1 MIPRISLCPAV
12 VCMLL
17 LGALFAPDTALGKT
31 NLVPVSGRVVDGDT
45 GKPVSGALVGVYESG
60 RKAVRA
66 DARGAFKVLGM
77 PGEKRLLYYDGGNPL
92 YRSDPSTYTVE
103 DVPAKGVSGVV
114 LTLWKKQFGHGKV
127 FTPSGMPLAGAS
139 VTIGGATFS
148 HAVTDSNGKFKIE
161 ASKEQSK
168 PGG

>member
-66 DARGAFKVLGM
+66 DARGAFKALGM
-77 PGEKRLLYYDGGNPL
+77 PGQSRIIYYDGGNPL

-103 DVPAKGVSGVV
+103 DVPAKGVSCVV
-114 LTLWKKQFGHGKV
+114 LTLWKIQFGHGKV
-127 FTPSGMPLAGAS
+127 FDPSGRPLAGAS
-139 VTIGGATFS
+139 VMIGGAYFT

-161 ASKEQSK
+161 TPKEQLK